1 MRPITAVALETEI
14 SVKEFGTG
22 LRERLALVG
31 GLEVRET
38 MAVGSV
44 PRRDVSPELV
54 LVSADVAADG
64 EGGLAEL
71 VITTEARRA
80 PLGTL
85 LAEAGLLGATDIDA
99 ALDRARETGLRLGEL
114 LVEQGLVTSADIVR
128 LVAAQRGLPYVDVRT
143 VAIDRA
149 AARLL
154 PAEVARVL
162 CTLPLGFVG
171 GLPVVAVA
179 DPTDEEVMD
188 GARSVLRS
196 ARFVASPADA
206 IQAQLARVYL
216 QQVQQAV

>member
-1 MRPITAVALETEI
+1 MRPSTAAALEIEI

-31 GLEVRET
+31 ALEVRET
-38 MAVGSV
+38 AAFGAV

-71 VITTEARRA
+71 VITASEARRA

-85 LAEAGLLGATDIDA
+85 LAEAGLLGATDIDV

-154 PAEVARVL
+154 PADFARVL
-162 CTLPLGFVG
+162 CTLPLGFVR

-179 DPTDEEVMD
+179 DPTDEDVMD

-206 IQAQLARVYL
+206 IQAQLARVY
-216 QQVQQAV
+216 